1 MNKGS
6 DNKVRKIIDVVYILD
21 GIKRHAYFKINSE
34 RLENFK
40 KNFQRKIVDIQE
52 TSINNTRIWLN

>member
-1 MNKGS
+1 MKN
-6 DNKVRKIIDVVYILD
+6 VIDVTYILE
-21 GIKRHAYFKINSE
+21 GVKRHAYFHLQSE

-52 TSINNTRIWLN
+52 TSINNTRTWLN